1 ELESARNEV
10 LETRSEYDR
19 LTSELEAA
27 RENLITA
34 NDEIAGLKE
43 MQEASTGVGGA
54 DADALAAEL
63 ESARNE
69 VLETRSEY
77 DRLTSELEAA
87 RENLLTA
94 NDEIAGLKEVQGA
107 SGGAPA
113 GGGDA
118 DVKNLL
124 IVLDKLLENLS
135 DDLIEKFASSD
146 DFVLYEK
153 VLDEYGI

>member
-1 ELESARNEV
+1 V
-10 LETRSEYDR
+10 
-19 LTSELEAA
+19 
-27 RENLITA
+27 
-34 NDEIAGLKE
+34 
-43 MQEASTGVGGA
+43 QEASTGVGGA

-63 ESARNE
+63 ESARSE

-77 DRLTSELEAA
+77 DRLTLELEAA
-87 RENLLTA
+87 RENILTA

-124 IVLDKLLENLS
+124 IALDKLLENLS